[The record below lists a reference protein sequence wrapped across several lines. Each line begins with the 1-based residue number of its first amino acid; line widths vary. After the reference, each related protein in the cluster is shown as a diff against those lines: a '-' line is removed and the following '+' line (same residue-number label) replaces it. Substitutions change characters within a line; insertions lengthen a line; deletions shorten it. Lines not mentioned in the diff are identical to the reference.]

1 MTSVMNGRGGAEA
14 GVYSGFARFLHWT
27 VAACVL
33 TMIPIGILMNRI
45 PAGDAQNVFYTVHRS
60 LGVLVLALMLVR
72 LTYRIFNGAPAPE
85 PTITPFQRIASQLVH
100 LSLYALLITQAV
112 IGWVATSAYGAAISF
127 FGLFTVPALVEK
139 DEALSKTLFPI
150 HETIGFI
157 IAALLV
163 MHIGAALYHHFV
175 RHDGVLGR
183 MLP

>member
-1 MTSVMNGRGGAEA
+1 MTSVMNGRGGAET

-45 PAGDAQNVFYTVHRS
+45 PAGVAQNVFYTMHRS

-85 PTITPFQRIASQLVH
+85 PTITPLQRIASQLVH

-112 IGWVATSAYGAAISF
+112 IGWVATWPMARRYPSSACSPCPRSWRRTRLCRKRF
-127 FGLFTVPALVEK
+127 FPSTKPSASSSRG
-139 DEALSKTLFPI
+139 SW
-150 HETIGFI
+150 
-157 IAALLV
+157 
-163 MHIGAALYHHFV
+163 
-175 RHDGVLGR
+175 
-183 MLP
+183 